1 MSAQE
6 PAQST
11 EDQAAPAREPAPPA
25 RCPRCGTELAPG
37 QEWCLECGTAA
48 RTVIAPPP
56 SWRLPIALVA
66 VVVALCGAALAW
78 AFVTLTD
85 NDADVRAAVSA
96 PTTATTAPPAATTP
110 PAATPPAATTPPPA
124 ATPPAATPPADEGAD
139 PGAAPPLP

>member
-11 EDQAAPAREPAPPA
+11 EDQAAPAREPASPA
-25 RCPRCGTELAPG
+25 RCPRCGIELAGG

-66 VVVALCGAALAW
+66 VVVALCGTALAW

-85 NDADVRAAVSA
+85 NDADVRAAMSA
-96 PTTATTAPPAATTP
+96 PTTATTAPTAAP
-110 PAATPPAATTPPPA
+110 PAAVTP
-124 ATPPAATPPADEGAD
+124 PPAATPPADEGAGPPADESAD